1 MWQFGLGLALRSI
14 VEWSLRTKS
23 LVLGVAV
30 LVFAFGLLKLRDASV
45 EALPEFSTPS
55 VEIQTEALGLSA
67 EEVMGMLTVG
77 LEADLLNGVP
87 WLQSIQSQTIDG
99 LSSIRLIFEPGTDLM
114 AARQMV
120 QERLTQAKALPNV
133 SLPPVMLPP
142 LSSTSR
148 VMAIGLLSDALS
160 TVQLSV
166 LARWTIG
173 PRLMGVPGVA
183 NVSIWGLRDRELQV
197 RVNPQLLNIQGVAL
211 DEIVNGTGDAL
222 WESPLSYLEASTP
235 GTGGWIDTP
244 NQRLGVR
251 HVLPIVTADDLAKVT
266 FQDKAGHKRKLGEV
280 ADVVEGHQPLIG
292 DASING
298 RPGLLLVVDKFPWGN
313 TLDVT
318 RGIDA
323 ALDALKPGLPGV
335 EIDTHVFRPAVFI
348 QTAISN
354 LSWVLLAGGVLMTA
368 LLFALLYDWRVAV
381 ISLVAISLSLVA
393 TLLVLYLLGTTL
405 NVMVLAGL
413 VIALSAI
420 VDDAIVDTAKIAQY
434 LRERRQAGDT
444 RATAMVIL
452 EASLEARTPIVY
464 ATLIALLAIAPFFVM
479 GGLVGLFF
487 KPLVLSYSVALLAS
501 LVVALTVTAVLSLLL
516 LGRPAE
522 RRRSRLG
529 AWLADRQ
536 EYAIR
541 GSARRP
547 ALVYIGLGLLTVA
560 AIVAAWPLVGRA
572 VLPEFMERDVLI
584 DWSTRPGTSLGEMSR
599 ITARASEELRAIPG
613 VIKVSSSVGR
623 AVTSQTIP
631 GPYEGQLWIGV
642 DPDADY
648 GQTMAK
654 VRDVANGYVGAI
666 ENPQTYLQ
674 GIVSHKLVQPSDQ
687 ITVRVFGAEE
697 PVIRAKALEIA
708 NALEGRPGVFAAVV
722 APRVEAPAI
731 EIETDLAKAEQHG
744 LKPGDVRRAV
754 STLLGR
760 IQVGNLFQD
769 QKVFSVVVWGRP
781 DVRQSLTDVSQ
792 LLIDTPDGGSVPLSE
807 VASVRIKPAELV
819 INRDAVSRYVDVG
832 VTVSGRDS
840 NLARAEIDNVI
851 QHVKMP
857 KEYHAEMV
865 SEGGSWVGGQWRL
878 IGPIVAAAALI
889 FLFLQAALSSWR
901 LAILIVITLPA
912 ALVGGI
918 LVAALGGGVM
928 SFAALMGLIAVFTFS
943 VRNDIALIRH
953 AQSIAAKAPTESK
966 QTPMLRGARELAM
979 PIAASALVTAAAL
992 LPLAVAGNVAGLE
1005 VLHSL
1010 AAVILGGLVSATLFT
1025 LFVLPALCTG
1035 INYTAE
1041 PDPLSD

>member
-1 MWQFGLGLALRSI
+1 MRSI

-30 LVFAFGLLKLRDASV
+30 LVFAFGLLKLRDATID
-45 EALPEFSTPS
+45 ALPEFSTPY

-67 EEVMGMLTVG
+67 EEAEGMLTVG

-87 WLQSIQSQTIDG
+87 WLQSIKSQTIDG
-99 LSSIRLIFEPGTDLM
+99 LSSIRLTFEPGTDLM

-148 VMAIGLLSDALS
+148 VMAIGLMSDELS

-166 LARWTIG
+166 LARWTIS

-197 RVNPQLLNIQGVAL
+197 RVNPQQLNIQGVAL
-211 DEIVNGTGDAL
+211 DEVVNSAGDAL

-251 HVLPIVTADDLAKVT
+251 HVLPIVTANDLAKVT
-266 FQDKAGHKRKLGEV
+266 FQDKGGNKHKLGDV
-280 ADVVEGHQPLIG
+280 ANVVESHQPLIG
-292 DASING
+292 DAIING
-298 RPGLLLVVDKFPWGN
+298 RPGLLLVVEKFPWGN

-318 RGIDA
+318 RGVDA
-323 ALDALKPGLPGV
+323 ALDVLKPGLPGV
-335 EIDTHVFRPAVFI
+335 EIDTHVFRPAAFI

-354 LSWVLLAGGVLMTA
+354 LSGALLVGGVLMIV
-368 LLFALLYDWRVAV
+368 LLFAILYEWRVAV
-381 ISLVAISLSLVA
+381 ISLAAISLSLVG

-420 VDDAIVDTAKIAQY
+420 VDDAIVDTGKIAQF
-434 LRERRQAGDT
+434 LSERRAAGDT
-444 RATAMVIL
+444 RATASLIL
-452 EASLEARTPIVY
+452 EASLEARTPIIY
-464 ATLIALLAIAPFFVM
+464 ATLIALLAIMPFFVV
-479 GGLVGLFF
+479 GGLVGLLF
-487 KPLVLSYSVALLAS
+487 KPLALSYSVALLAS

-516 LGRPAE
+516 LDTPAE
-522 RRRSRLG
+522 RRQSRLA
-529 AWLADRQ
+529 AWLGDRQ
-536 EYAIR
+536 EAALR
-541 GSARRP
+541 GSAQRP
-547 ALVYIGLGLLTVA
+547 GLVYVALGLVTVA

-572 VLPEFMERDVLI
+572 VLPEFKERDVLVG
-584 DWSTRPGTSLGEMSR
+584 WSTRPGTSLEEMNR
-599 ITARASEELRAIPG
+599 ITSRASEELRAIPG

-631 GPYEGQLWIGV
+631 GPYEGQLWISL
-642 DPDADY
+642 DPNADY
-648 GQTMAK
+648 GKTMAK
-654 VRDVANGYVGAI
+654 VRDVTKGYVGAV
-666 ENPQTYLQ
+666 ENAQTYLQ
-674 GIVSHKLVQPSDQ
+674 GSIGHKLVEPSDR
-687 ITVRVFGAEE
+687 ITVRVFGSEE
-697 PVIRAKALEIA
+697 PIIREKALEIA
-708 NALEGRPGVFAAVV
+708 NALKGRPGVSAAVV

-744 LKPGDVRRAV
+744 LKPGDVRRAA

-760 IQVGNLFQD
+760 IQVGSLFQD

-781 DVRQSLTDVSQ
+781 DIRQNLTDVSQ
-792 LLIDTPDGGSVPLSE
+792 LLIDTPDGDSVPLGD

-819 INRDAVSRYVDVG
+819 INRDAVSRYVDVR
-832 VTVSGRDS
+832 VTASDRDS
-840 NLARAEIDNVI
+840 SSLWAEIERAI
-851 QHVKMP
+851 QQVKMP
-857 KEYHAEMV
+857 EEYHAEV
-865 SEGGSWVGGQWRL
+865 VGEGGGWVGGQWRL
-878 IGPIVAAAALI
+878 IGPIIAAAALI

-901 LAILIVITLPA
+901 LAILVFVTLPA
-912 ALVGGI
+912 ALIGGI
-918 LVAALGGGVM
+918 LVAAFGGGGV
-928 SFAALMGLIAVFTFS
+928 SFAAVVGLLAVFGFS
-943 VRNDIALIRH
+943 VRNDIAFIRH
-953 AQSIAAKAPTESK
+953 AQSLETRESAESK
-966 QTPMLRGARELAM
+966 AVLMLRAARDLAV
-979 PIAASALVTAAAL
+979 PIAASSLVTAAAL
-992 LPLAVAGNVAGLE
+992 LPLALAGNVAGLE
-1005 VLHSL
+1005 MLHSL

-1025 LFVLPALCTG
+1025 LFVLPAICAG
-1035 INYTAE
+1035 INYTSE
-1041 PDPLSD
+1041 PDPLAE

>member
-1 MWQFGLGLALRSI
+1 MRWL

-23 LVLGVAV
+23 LVLGVAG
-30 LVFAFGLLKLRDASV
+30 LVFLFGILAFRHVSV
-45 EALPEFSTPS
+45 DALPEFSTPY

-67 EEVMGMLTVG
+67 EEAEGMLTVG

-99 LSSIRLIFEPGTDLM
+99 LSSIRLNFEPGTDLM

-148 VMAIGLLSDALS
+148 VMAIGLMSDKLS

-197 RVNPQLLNIQGVAL
+197 RVNPQQLNIQGVAL
-211 DEIVNGTGDAL
+211 DEVVNSAGEAL

-266 FQDKAGHKRKLGEV
+266 FEDKAGNMRKLGDV

-292 DASING
+292 DAIING
-298 RPGLLLVVDKFPWGN
+298 RPGLLLVVEKFPWGN

-318 RGIDA
+318 RGVDA
-323 ALDALKPGLPGV
+323 ALESLKPGLPGV
-335 EIDTHVFRPAVFI
+335 EIDTNVFRPANFI
-348 QTAISN
+348 RLALTN
-354 LSWVLLAGGVLMTA
+354 LSWTLLIGGVLMIA
-368 LLFALLYDWRVAV
+368 LLFALLYEWRVAV

-393 TLLVLYLLGTTL
+393 TLLVLYLLGTTM

-413 VIALSAI
+413 VIALAAI
-420 VDDAIVDTAKIAQY
+420 VDDAIIDTGKIAQH
-434 LRERRQAGDT
+434 LREQRAAGDT
-444 RATAMVIL
+444 RATAAIIL
-452 EASLEARTPIVY
+452 EGSLEARTPIIY
-464 ATLIALLAIAPFFVM
+464 ATLIALLAIMPFFVM

-501 LVVALTVTAVLSLLL
+501 LLVALTVTAVLSSMLLDQPQEP
-516 LGRPAE
+516 RQ
-522 RRRSRLG
+522 SRFA
-529 AWLADRQ
+529 AWLGDRQ
-536 EYAIR
+536 EAALK
-541 GSARRP
+541 GSMHRHR
-547 ALVYIGLGLLTVA
+547 LVYVALGLLSVV
-560 AIVAAWPLVGRA
+560 AIVAAWPLLGRSA
-572 VLPEFMERDVLI
+572 LPEFKERDVLI
-584 DWSTRPGTSLGEMSR
+584 DWSTRPGTSLEEMDR
-599 ITARASEELRAIPG
+599 ITSRASEELRAIPG
-613 VIKVSSSVGR
+613 VIKVSSSIGR
-623 AVTSQTIP
+623 AVTSRTIP
-631 GPYEGQLWIGV
+631 GPHEGQLWISL
-642 DPDADY
+642 DPNADY
-648 GQTMAK
+648 GRTMAQ
-654 VRDVANGYVGAI
+654 VRDVTKGYVGVVQNA
-666 ENPQTYLQ
+666 QTYLL
-674 GIVSHKLVQPSDQ
+674 GSVSHKLVEPSDQ
-687 ITVRVFGAEE
+687 ITVRVFGPEE
-697 PVIRAKALEIA
+697 PVIREKALEIA
-708 NALEGRPGVFAAVV
+708 NTLKARRGVAAAVV

-744 LKPGDVRRAV
+744 LKPGDVRRAA

-760 IQVGNLFQD
+760 IQVGSLFQD
-769 QKVFSVVVWGRP
+769 QKVFSVVVWGKP
-781 DVRQSLTDVSQ
+781 DIRQSLTDVSQ
-792 LLIDTPDGGSVPLSE
+792 LLIDTPDGGSVRLGD

-832 VTVSGRDS
+832 VTVGDRDLS
-840 NLARAEIDNVI
+840 SVQAEIEDAI
-851 QHVKMP
+851 QQVKMP
-857 KEYHAEMV
+857 EEYHAEV
-865 SEGGSWVGGQWRL
+865 VGEGGGWVSGKWRL
-878 IGPIVAAAALI
+878 FGPIVAAAALI
-889 FLFLQAALSSWR
+889 FLLLQAALSSWR
-901 LAILIVITLPA
+901 LAVLVFVTLPA
-912 ALVGGI
+912 ALAGGI
-918 LVAALGGGVM
+918 LVAALGGSIM
-928 SFAALMGLIAVFTFS
+928 SFAALMGLLAVFTFS

-953 AQSIAAKAPTESK
+953 AQSLAAREPTESK
-966 QTPMLRGARELAM
+966 GTLMLRGARDLAL

-992 LPLAVAGNVAGLE
+992 LPFALAGDVAGLE
-1005 VLHSL
+1005 ILHSL

-1025 LFVLPALCTG
+1025 LLVLPAICAN
-1035 INYTAE
+1035 INYSAE
-1041 PDPLSD
+1041 PDPLPE